1 MIKVVALIFSLL
13 SSTAGLLPAAAHA
26 ALSTAQKEAIEA
38 LDDTAAMAAY
48 AQEIPTKFDTPTE
61 QAIALRLLG
70 YQWES
75 INNIEQA
82 RQAFDSSVRLLEAL
96 PPGPEL
102 VYSLSERS
110 YITYTLTG
118 DTEQY
123 CPDRHRAMAVAR
135 QVGKPE
141 PLVFA
146 LVRRAFCFQ
155 DPENF
160 QEGLADL
167 QEAMRIATV
176 NSLEKSTLSMIANAS
191 GLLYRSNQLHD
202 RAYSAFAE
210 AYAIWYQ
217 AGDTQD
223 YFNMLHNMVGEA
235 IKIGRWDA
243 AQQQVDAMF
252 DVASTNPGASDY
264 LFFANFNQGR
274 LALARTDYRGADAA
288 LSAALQLQHT
298 TAEKHFI
305 ARTQLRR
312 AEARVWLG
320 QFAAA
325 GEDFE
330 AFHAGDTSE
339 NANYKLLARLNL
351 ALQNNSTAEIVA
363 VMLELRQLE
372 AEKRYSF
379 LNANT
384 RLLTTEHEGRI
395 AEYEAS
401 LLKQQLALRELELE
415 QADSRASLTRQSI
428 IILALL
434 AIVLAGLALWLFYL
448 LRLHRKR
455 SQTDFLTGIA
465 TRGRVFSQGFRLCE
479 KATRKGEPF
488 AVVVFDI
495 DRFKRINDTLG
506 HGVGD
511 RAIMATVQA
520 VKNTLKPGE
529 ILGRLGGEEFVA
541 ILPGSNPGT
550 AMQRAE
556 QMRVA
561 VEQAGF
567 VHAQNRAVEFTISA
581 GVACLA
587 SDESFQ
593 RLVNIADC
601 ALYRAKNSGR
611 NRVEF
616 GDAGAGQQ
624 IGETSA
630 VGSRQDSREDS
641 FQPAA

>member
-1 MIKVVALIFSLL
+1 MTKFLALFSSLL
-13 SSTAGLLPAAAHA
+13 WIPLALLPAAAHA
-26 ALSTAQKEAIEA
+26 ALTTAQERAIEA
-38 LDDTAAMAAY
+38 LGDAAAMAAY
-48 AQEIPTKFDTPTE
+48 ARQIPGNFDNPTD
-61 QAIALRLLG
+61 QAIAFRLLG
-70 YQWES
+70 YRWES
-75 INNIEQA
+75 IKEIELA
-82 RQAFDSSVRLLEAL
+82 RQAFDSSVLLLEAL
-96 PPGPEL
+96 PPSPEL
-102 VYSLSERS
+102 VYSLNERS
-110 YITYTLTG
+110 YATYTLTG
-118 DTEQY
+118 DTAQY
-123 CPDRHRAMAVAR
+123 CPDRQRAMAVAR
-135 QVGKPE
+135 RVGKPE

-160 QEGLADL
+160 QQGLADL
-167 QEAMRIATV
+167 QEAMMIATE

-202 RAYSAFAE
+202 RAYSAFEE
-210 AYAIWYQ
+210 AYTIWHE
-217 AGDTQD
+217 AGDTPD

-252 DVASTNPGASDY
+252 EVVSANNEANDY

-274 LALARTDYRGADAA
+274 LALARADYQGADVA
-288 LSAALQLQHT
+288 LSAALQLQDT
-298 TAEKHFI
+298 TAEKHFV
-305 ARTQLRR
+305 AKAHLRR

-320 QFAAA
+320 QFAKA
-325 GEDFE
+325 GEDFD
-330 AFHAGDTSE
+330 AYHAGDTSD
-339 NANYKLLARLNL
+339 NVNYKLLTRLNL
-351 ALQNNSTAEIVA
+351 ALQANSTAEVVA

-372 AEKRYSF
+372 AQKRYSF

-384 RLLTTEHEGRI
+384 RLLTMEHEERI
-395 AEYEAS
+395 ADYEAS

-415 QADSRASLTRQSI
+415 QADSQARLTRQSTI
-428 IILALL
+428 TLALL
-434 AIVLAGLALWLFYL
+434 AIVLAGIALWLFYL

-465 TRGRVFSQGFRLCE
+465 TRGRVFGQGFRLCE
-479 KATRKGEPF
+479 KAARKGEPF

-520 VKNTLKPGE
+520 VKQTLRQGE
-529 ILGRLGGEEFVA
+529 LLGRLGGEEFVA
-541 ILPGSNPGT
+541 ILPGSTPDA

-556 QMRVA
+556 LMRVA
-561 VEQAGF
+561 VENAGF
-567 VHAQNRAVEFTISA
+567 VHAQNRPVEFTISV

-593 RLVNIADC
+593 RLVNIADF

-624 IGETSA
+624 VGETSV
-630 VGSRQDSREDS
+630 VGSRQASREDIL
-641 FQPAA
+641 QPAA